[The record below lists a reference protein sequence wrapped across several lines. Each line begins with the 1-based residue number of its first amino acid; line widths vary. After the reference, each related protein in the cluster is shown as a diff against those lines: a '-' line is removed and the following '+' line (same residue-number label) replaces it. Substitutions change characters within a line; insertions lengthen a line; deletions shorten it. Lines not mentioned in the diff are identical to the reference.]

1 MIAAILGASGGIGY
15 EVGRALQAGGH
26 QLILIGR
33 DRSRY
38 RELLTSDDHFVECEL
53 AVLASVATAAETI
66 TRKFPQ
72 LDLLINN
79 AGMAGRRGV
88 TIDGFELAFA
98 VNYLSH
104 YLLTRL
110 LENPRRVVNVSS
122 EAHRGVTDL
131 DPDQGLGPTRS
142 LLGWREYQYSKA
154 AQIAFTHG
162 LVSRGFDAYSV
173 HPGVTA
179 TNLWGRAPAVVL
191 GPLTRRMKPP
201 AAGALPVL
209 RAATDT
215 ALDAGDYVT
224 PRGVIAP
231 TPLVSNPEVAERL
244 WQQSEQWVANY
255 LP

>member
-1 MIAAILGASGGIGY
+1 MIAAITGASSGIGY
-15 EVGRALQAGGH
+15 EVARALQDGGH
-26 QLILIGR
+26 QLVVIGR
-33 DRSRY
+33 DPARHAAI
-38 RELLTSDDHFVECEL
+38 LKGDDVFVECEL
-53 AVLASVATAAETI
+53 AVSASVTAAAETI
-66 TRKFPQ
+66 KRRFPQ

-79 AGMAGRRGV
+79 AGVAGRRGL

-110 LENPRRVVNVSS
+110 LGNPRRVVNVSS

-154 AQIAFTHG
+154 AQIAFTHS

-173 HPGVTA
+173 HPGVLA
-179 TNLWGRAPAVVL
+179 TNLWRRVPAVVL

-244 WQQSEQWVANY
+244 WQQSEKWVAAY
-255 LP
+255 IP